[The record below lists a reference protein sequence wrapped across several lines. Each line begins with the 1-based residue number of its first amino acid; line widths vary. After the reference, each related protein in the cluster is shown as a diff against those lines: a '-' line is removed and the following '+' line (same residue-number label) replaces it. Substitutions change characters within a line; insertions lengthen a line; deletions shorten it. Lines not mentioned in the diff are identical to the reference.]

1 MSKYLSTFAF
11 ITIIWSNDYHIMG
24 SGLELD
30 DIQDFEIVIE
40 SLSKDA
46 IELGLT
52 SNHFEYIIINS
63 LIENGTAS
71 NTKKSSQT
79 LFIDIKI
86 NNEKIGIET
95 TKGLSYSIS
104 LSFKRPINYTAN
116 TKSYTKTVSIW
127 TLKKEYLVMPKNLL
141 DIKKLISNELI
152 KLLNSFSSALLRAN
166 NL

>member
-1 MSKYLSTFAF
+1 MSKYLSTFVF

-40 SLSKDA
+40 NLSKDA

-52 SNHFEYIIINS
+52 SNHFEYIIINF

-79 LFIDIKI
+79 LFINIEI

-104 LSFKRPINYTAN
+104 LSFKRPIHYTAN
-116 TKSYTKTVSIW
+116 AKSYTKTVNTW

-141 DIKKLISNELI
+141 DIKNIISNELI
-152 KLLNSFSSALLRAN
+152 KLLKSFSSALLRAHN
-166 NL
+166 P

>member
-1 MSKYLSTFAF
+1 MATNLNILETLQEIDSLVNLKMSKYLSAFAF

-40 SLSKDA
+40 NLSKDA
-46 IELGLT
+46 IKLGLT

-79 LFIDIKI
+79 LFIDIEI
-86 NNEKIGIET
+86 NAA
-95 TKGLSYSIS
+95 S
-104 LSFKRPINYTAN
+104 
-116 TKSYTKTVSIW
+116 KT
-127 TLKKEYLVMPKNLL
+127 PKTS
-141 DIKKLISNELI
+141 D
-152 KLLNSFSSALLRAN
+152 
-166 NL
+166 